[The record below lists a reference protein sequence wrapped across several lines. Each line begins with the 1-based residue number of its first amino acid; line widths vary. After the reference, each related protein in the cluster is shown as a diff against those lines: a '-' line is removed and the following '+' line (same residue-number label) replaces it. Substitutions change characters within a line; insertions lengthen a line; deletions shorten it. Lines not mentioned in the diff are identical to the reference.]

1 MSQHNSETFSVSA
14 ASELSNQTTSN
25 LTQDWKYSVFGNG
38 IGSSGLITADIDNDG
53 ITEIIAGGSLTTFG
67 TNDFWYV
74 LDPISNPNGYNRQ
87 WTSSL
92 YPDKVSA
99 IAAFD
104 TDADGIY
111 SIFTGLGNGDVAIY
125 DGSSLQSIKT
135 LNPSNSAIHHI
146 LYADANN
153 DSIKDIVIADD
164 NHIYIYNASSLALD
178 LQLNYASTDF
188 EIGNVDSD
196 AANEIVLSSGLV
208 LEVNGSNTSV
218 QWDYA
223 GGDFG
228 QSVELSDVDADGIQ
242 EIIGAAPWNY
252 ITVFDADIQSPKWQ
266 ITTRQDID
274 ALLVTD
280 IDNDGVD
287 EILYGDGQ
295 FGKIYAYDVI
305 SRTEQW
311 AIDNPEHGVTNIAV
325 VDVDG
330 DGTLELF
337 WGSGATS
344 TGPDHLYV
352 HDISTQ
358 SLEWKSQHVDG
369 PFHAMDIG
377 DVDSDGQLEIVFAS
391 LRSNSGYGDGMVAVW
406 DAQSHRPEWD
416 QTNLFGGT
424 AWTGIHDVQIGDVNN
439 DGTQEIVVAT
449 DRLYD
454 GAIYVIDGTTKEI
467 RHSYFYDDGASIRSL
482 AIADIDNDGTTEI
495 IAGGSREHTG
505 APGVYTYI
513 LDGATGAVEWNS
525 INLGD
530 YWSAVSEI
538 EVGNLDSDATQEIVA
553 VNNHLFVFDGV
564 THQQWQSSFS
574 GVSSVHLYDPDQDG
588 TQEILVGLN
597 DGQVLAIDGQ
607 TYQTVDNFQISS
619 TAITGL
625 QTSDV
630 DKDGDIELVY
640 SNGTSVGIY
649 SFEQSATIWQSDP
662 LGTSVGNTNSLLVAD
677 TDGDRRVEII
687 VGTNYTVVEFDVLIP
702 PRLVQP
708 FADLTTNTVSEFTLQ
723 ISDYFNEIDAGDTLT
738 YSANGLPD
746 GLEID
751 AGAGLIDGV
760 ATAAGQ
766 YDITVTAT
774 DNTGLS
780 TSDTFELTVYN
791 LIRLTRFDDTATGT
805 RSPDHI
811 EALAGSDRVSGRLGD
826 DLINGGAGN
835 DHLLGAAGNDSLNG
849 GRHNDFLSGGAGQDR
864 LKGGIGQDVMKGG
877 LNSDIFVLQ
886 SRSGT
891 DKIIDFENG
900 LDFLGLSNGLK
911 YEDLTI
917 TQLRNQVLISDIN
930 GAIAQLRGI
939 SARAITQADFV
950 AL

>member
-1 MSQHNSETFSVSA
+1 MFQNNSEMFSVSD
-14 ASELSNQTTSN
+14 ASKLSNQTT
-25 LTQDWKYSVFGNG
+25 LKLREDWKYGVFGSG
-38 IGSSGLITADIDNDG
+38 IGISGLITADIDNDG
-53 ITEIIAGGSLTTFG
+53 VTEIIAGGSFATFES
-67 TNDFWYV
+67 NDFWYV
-74 LDPISNPNGYNRQ
+74 LEPTSTPNSYNRQ
-87 WTSSL
+87 WTSNL
-92 YPDKVSA
+92 YPGKVSA

-104 TDADGIY
+104 TDTDGIY
-111 SIFTGLGNGDVAIY
+111 SIFIGLGNGDVAIH
-125 DGSSLQSIKT
+125 DGSSLQSINT

-146 LYADANN
+146 LFADANN

-164 NHIYIYNASSLALD
+164 NHIYIYNASSFTLD
-178 LQLNYASTDF
+178 LQLDYASTDF

-252 ITVFDADIQSPKWQ
+252 ITVFDADTQSPQWQ
-266 ITTRQDID
+266 ITTSQDIG

-280 IDNDGVD
+280 VDSDGVD

-295 FGKIYAYDVI
+295 FGKIHAYDVI

-311 AIDNPEHGVTNIAV
+311 AINNPQHGVTNIAV

-337 WGSGATS
+337 WGAGATS
-344 TGPDHLYV
+344 TAPDHLYV
-352 HDISTQ
+352 YDISTQ
-358 SLEWKSQHVDG
+358 SLEWKSQHIDG
-369 PFHAMDIG
+369 PFHAIDVG

-391 LRSNSGYGDGMVAVW
+391 LRSNSGYGDGVVAVW
-406 DAQSHRPEWD
+406 DAQTNTPEWE
-416 QTNLFGGT
+416 QTNLFGET
-424 AWTGIHDVQIGDVNN
+424 TWTGIHDVQIGDVNN

-454 GAIYVIDGTTKEI
+454 GAVYVIDGITKEI
-467 RHSYFYDDGASIRSL
+467 RHSYFYDEGAPIRSL
-482 AIADIDNDGTTEI
+482 AIADIDNDGTIEM
-495 IAGGSREHTG
+495 IAGGSRETTG
-505 APGVYTYI
+505 APGVYAYI

-530 YWSAVSEI
+530 YWSAISEI
-538 EVGNLDSDATQEIVA
+538 EVGNLDGDAAQEIVA

-574 GVSSVHLYDPDQDG
+574 GVSSIHLYDSNRDR

-597 DGQVLAIDGQ
+597 NGRVLVIDGQ
-607 TYQTVDNFQISS
+607 TYQTIDDFRISS

-625 QTSDV
+625 QTFDI
-630 DKDGDIELVY
+630 DKDGDTELVY

-662 LGTSVGNTNSLLVAD
+662 LGTSVGKANSLLVAD

-687 VGTNYTVVEFDVLIP
+687 VGTNYTVIEFDVLIP

-708 FADLTTNTVSEFTLQ
+708 FADLTTNTVSKFTLQ
-723 ISDYFNEIDAGDTLT
+723 VSNYFNEIDAGDTLT
-738 YSANGLPD
+738 YSAKGLPNGLK
-746 GLEID
+746 ID
-751 AGAGLIDGV
+751 GAGLINGV

-766 YDITVTAT
+766 YNITVTAT

-780 TSDTFELTVYN
+780 TSDTFELTAYN
-791 LIRLTRFDDTATGT
+791 LIRLTQFNDTATGT
-805 RSPDHI
+805 RAPDHI
-811 EALAGSDRVSGRLGD
+811 EALAGGDRVSGKWGD

-835 DHLLGAAGNDSLNG
+835 DQLLGAAGNDSLNG
-849 GRHNDFLSGGAGQDR
+849 GKHNDLLIGGVGQDK
-864 LKGGIGQDVMKGG
+864 LEGGLGQDVMKGG
-877 LNSDIFVLQ
+877 LDSDIFVLK

-891 DKIIDFENG
+891 DKIVDFKNG
-900 LDFLGLSNGLK
+900 LDFLGLSNGLS
-911 YEDLTI
+911 YEALTV
-917 TQLRNQVLISDIN
+917 TQFGNQTLISDVT
-930 GAIAQLRGI
+930 GVIAQLRGI
-939 SARAITQADFV
+939 SAGSITGADFV
-950 AL
+950 TL

>member
-1 MSQHNSETFSVSA
+1 MSQHDSEMFSVSD
-14 ASELSNQTTSN
+14 ASELSSQTPLS
-25 LTQDWKYSVFGNG
+25 LKEDWKYGVFGNG
-38 IGSSGLITADIDNDG
+38 IGLSGLITADIDNDG
-53 ITEIIAGGSLTTFG
+53 VTEIIAGGSLTTFG
-67 TNDFWYV
+67 ANDFWYV
-74 LDPISNPNGYNRQ
+74 LAPTSTPNDYSRQ
-87 WTSSL
+87 WTSNL
-92 YPDKVSA
+92 YPGKVSA

-104 TDADGIY
+104 TNADGIY
-111 SIFTGLGNGDVAIY
+111 SIFIGLGNGDVAIY
-125 DGSSLQSIKT
+125 DGSSLQSINT
-135 LNPSNSAIHHI
+135 LSPSNSAIHHI
-146 LYADANN
+146 LFADANN
-153 DSIKDIVIADD
+153 DSIQDIVIADD
-164 NHIYIYNASSLALD
+164 NHIYIYNASSLTLD

-228 QSVELSDVDADGIQ
+228 RLVELSDIDADGIQ

-280 IDNDGVD
+280 VDNDGVD

-295 FGKIYAYDVI
+295 FGKVYAYDVT

-311 AIDNPEHGVTNIAV
+311 AIDNPQHGVTNIAV

-330 DGTLELF
+330 DGTQELL

-352 HDISTQ
+352 YDISTQ
-358 SLEWKSQHVDG
+358 SLEWESQHVDG
-369 PFHAMDIG
+369 SFHAMDVG
-377 DVDSDGQLEIVFAS
+377 DVDGDGQLEIVFAS
-391 LRSNSGYGDGMVAVW
+391 LRSNSGYGDGLVAVW
-406 DAQSHRPEWD
+406 DAQTHTPEWD

-454 GAIYVIDGTTKEI
+454 GAIYILDGTTKEI
-467 RHSYFYDDGASIRSL
+467 KHSYFYDEGAPIRSL

-505 APGVYTYI
+505 APGVYAYI

-525 INLGD
+525 ISLGNQ
-530 YWSAVSEI
+530 WSAISEI
-538 EVGNLDSDATQEIVA
+538 EVGNLDSDAAQEIVA

-564 THQQWQSSFS
+564 TRQQWQSTFS
-574 GVSSVHLYDPDQDG
+574 GVSSLHLYNPDRDG

-597 DGQVLAIDGQ
+597 NGQVLVIDGQ
-607 TYQTVDNFQISS
+607 TYQTIDDFQASS

-625 QTSDV
+625 QTFDL
-630 DKDGDIELVY
+630 DKDGDAELIY

-649 SFEQSATIWQSDP
+649 SFEQAATVWQSDP
-662 LGTSVGNTNSLLVAD
+662 LGTSVGNANSLLVAD
-677 TDGDRRVEII
+677 TDGDGRVEII
-687 VGTNYTVVEFDVLIP
+687 VGTNYTVIEFDTLISP
-702 PRLVQP
+702 TLVQP
-708 FADLTTNTVSEFTLQ
+708 FADLTTNTVSQFTLRV
-723 ISDYFNEIDAGDTLT
+723 SDYFRKIDADDTLT
-738 YSANGLPD
+738 YSASGLPNGLK
-746 GLEID
+746 ID
-751 AGAGLIDGV
+751 AGVGLINGV

-766 YDITVTAT
+766 YNVTVTAT

-780 TSDTFELTVYN
+780 NSDTFELTVYN
-791 LIRLTRFDDTATGT
+791 LIRLTQFDDTATGT
-805 RSPDHI
+805 RAPDHI
-811 EALAGSDRVSGRLGD
+811 EALAGSDRVSGKWGD

-835 DHLLGAAGNDSLNG
+835 DYLLGAAGDDSLNG
-849 GRHNDFLSGGAGQDR
+849 GKHSDLLIGGAGQDR
-864 LKGGIGQDVMKGG
+864 LEGGLGQDVMKGG
-877 LNSDIFVLQ
+877 LDSDIFVLK
-886 SRSGT
+886 SSSGM
-891 DKIIDFENG
+891 DKIIDFKNG
-900 LDFLGLSNGLK
+900 LDFLGLSNGLR
-911 YEDLTI
+911 YEDLTV
-917 TQLRNQVLISDIN
+917 TQFGNQTLISDST
-930 GAIAQLRGI
+930 GVIAQLRGI
-939 SARAITQADFV
+939 SASSITQADFV
-950 AL
+950 TL